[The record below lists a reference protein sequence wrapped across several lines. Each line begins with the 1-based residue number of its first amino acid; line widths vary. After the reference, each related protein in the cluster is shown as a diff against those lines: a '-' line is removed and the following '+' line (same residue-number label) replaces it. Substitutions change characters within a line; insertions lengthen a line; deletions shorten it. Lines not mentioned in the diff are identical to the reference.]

1 MLLQQLLDFS
11 MDCPVCNSPMV
22 IGRESFDFW
31 CLNDYVKEY
40 ECLDCGFSW
49 FDDTEGLNA
58 PPTEEEDNG

>member
-1 MLLQQLLDFS
+1 